1 MPPPA
6 RVTCVYCASLRL
18 QSGDFIMTEQKQGPQ
33 SRDWRPIWNF
43 DDPAA
48 SEQRFVGELARL
60 NSPHERAELLT
71 QIARARGLQR
81 RFDEA
86 NEVLDAVE
94 AMGDLPAFVR
104 VRLLLERGR
113 VLNSSGQRDGAR
125 PLFEQ
130 ACELAAHHDEDDL
143 AVDAAHM
150 VAFTCDGDEA
160 MEWNL
165 KALAMAEAS
174 TCARA
179 RRWAGSLHNNLG
191 WTLHPMGR
199 HDEALAHFEAA
210 LAARIEQGDEQ
221 QIGIARW
228 CIARCL
234 RSLRRLDEA
243 LNIQREL
250 LREHEQRGTTSG
262 YVFEELGECLLELG
276 RAEEARPWFVRAH
289 AELSQD
295 PWLAEREPDRI
306 KRLAD
311 LGGAG

>member
-1 MPPPA
+1 
-6 RVTCVYCASLRL
+6 
-18 QSGDFIMTEQKQGPQ
+18 MTDQHHAPF
-33 SRDWRPIWNF
+33 SRDWRPMWNF
-43 DDPAA
+43 GDPAA
-48 SEQRFVGELARL
+48 SEQRFVEELTRL
-60 NSPHERAELLT
+60 TSPHARAELLT

-81 RFDEA
+81 RFDDA
-86 NEVLDAVE
+86 NATLDEVE

-113 VLNSSGQRDGAR
+113 VLNSSGKREGAR

-130 ACELAAHHDEDDL
+130 ACELAARHDEDDL

-150 VAFTCDGDEA
+150 VAITCDGDEA
-160 MEWNL
+160 MQWNL

-174 TCARA
+174 RCPRA

-199 HDEALAHFEAA
+199 YDEALAHFEAA
-210 LAARIEQGDEQ
+210 LAARIEQRDEE

-228 CIARCL
+228 CVARCL
-234 RSLRRLDEA
+234 RSMRRLDEA

-250 LREHEQRGTTSG
+250 LREQEQRGTTSG

-276 RAEEARPWFVRAH
+276 RAEEAKPWFARAH
-289 AELSQD
+289 TELSKD
-295 PWLAEREPDRI
+295 PWLAESEPDRI
-306 KRLAD
+306 NRLAE
-311 LGGAG
+311 LGGA